1 MDLLWIFIVL
11 LSIAWLIS
19 MISKTRPITNLPPGP
34 KPLPLIGN
42 LLALGDKPHQSLANL
57 AKSYGPIMTLK
68 LGQITTVVIS
78 SSAMAKQ
85 VLQTHDQFLSSR
97 TVPDSMTT
105 HNHDLFGLPWMP
117 VSPLWRN
124 LRRICNTQLFA
135 ARILDANENLRRG
148 QVAEL
153 VTEISRCALK
163 GDEAVDF
170 GKVAFVTSMNLL
182 WNTIF
187 SEDFV
192 DPNSKIGREFKVAVR
207 GAMEEAAKPNFGDY
221 FPLLKRFDVQG
232 IKKKQ
237 SVHFDRIFDVLEQ
250 MIDERIDEQK
260 KSWGS
265 NKIKHDFLHYLLNPG
280 DENSDIKLG
289 RIEFEHL
296 LAVLFIA
303 GTDTVS
309 SVFQWA
315 MAELLRNP
323 QKLSKA
329 QQEIRSVIGKGNPIK
344 ESDISRL
351 PYLQAVIKETLRYH
365 SPPFLLPRKALQD
378 VEISS
383 FTIPKDAQVL
393 VNLWAMSRD
402 SNVWKNPEIFEPER
416 FLEMDIDIKGRDFE
430 LVPFGGG
437 RRICPGLP
445 LAMRMLPL
453 MLGSLLHFFDWKLED
468 GCRPDDLNMD
478 EKYGITL
485 AMASPLRAFPL
496 LV

>member
-1 MDLLWIFIVL
+1 
-11 LSIAWLIS
+11 
-19 MISKTRPITNLPPGP
+19 
-34 KPLPLIGN
+34 
-42 LLALGDKPHQSLANL
+42 
-57 AKSYGPIMTLK
+57 
-68 LGQITTVVIS
+68 
-78 SSAMAKQ
+78 
-85 VLQTHDQFLSSR
+85 
-97 TVPDSMTT
+97 
-105 HNHDLFGLPWMP
+105 
-117 VSPLWRN
+117 
-124 LRRICNTQLFA
+124 
-135 ARILDANENLRRG
+135 
-148 QVAEL
+148 
-153 VTEISRCALK
+153 
-163 GDEAVDF
+163 
-170 GKVAFVTSMNLL
+170 
-182 WNTIF
+182 
-187 SEDFV
+187 
-192 DPNSKIGREFKVAVR
+192 
-207 GAMEEAAKPNFGDY
+207 
-221 FPLLKRFDVQG
+221 
-232 IKKKQ
+232 
-237 SVHFDRIFDVLEQ
+237 
-250 MIDERIDEQK
+250 
-260 KSWGS
+260 
-265 NKIKHDFLHYLLNPG
+265 
-280 DENSDIKLG
+280 
-289 RIEFEHL
+289 
-296 LAVLFIA
+296 
-303 GTDTVS
+303 
-309 SVFQWA
+309 

>member
-1 MDLLWIFIVL
+1 MDLLGIFIVL

-221 FPLLKRFDVQG
+221 FALLKRFDVQG

-296 LAVLFIA
+296 LAVSTSTPFSFIII
-303 GTDTVS
+303 TYNL
-309 SVFQWA
+309 
-315 MAELLRNP
+315 LLRI
-323 QKLSKA
+323 QILTSF
-329 QQEIRSVIGKGNPIK
+329 
-344 ESDISRL
+344 
-351 PYLQAVIKETLRYH
+351 YL
-365 SPPFLLPRKALQD
+365 
-378 VEISS
+378 
-383 FTIPKDAQVL
+383 
-393 VNLWAMSRD
+393 
-402 SNVWKNPEIFEPER
+402 
-416 FLEMDIDIKGRDFE
+416 
-430 LVPFGGG
+430 
-437 RRICPGLP
+437 
-445 LAMRMLPL
+445 
-453 MLGSLLHFFDWKLED
+453 
-468 GCRPDDLNMD
+468 
-478 EKYGITL
+478 
-485 AMASPLRAFPL
+485 
-496 LV
+496 